1 MRMTIEQLEAYANA
15 EFGGPAIGAWP
26 RNKGEKL
33 RPHKGGGGGGG
44 DGGAGAREAERQQRI
59 RAATDEINRIFNNKV
74 KQTGTRYVNESGQ
87 AISPEEYNAK
97 KAAYDAAMK
106 ANPPQRG
113 NPFSSFGLG
122 MFGDG
127 MFNQEDAAP
136 SSPGVED
143 PSAWSPQSYEYWAD
157 GDPNNSRDAMYSQ
170 QKKAVYDLNKMEVD
184 RQAKEAERTNRFA
197 LARTGLLGGSAD
209 VEAASELNR
218 RTNEGLLRAG
228 GIADQSAA
236 DLKVADER
244 TRSNLISMAQSGI
257 DTGTAATMALEGLKG
272 NSAQA
277 AAARSGATV
286 GGLFNDLSQ
295 AYLINQQLAG
305 RNSANAAMA
314 GQQWYGVSS
323 PQTTYS
329 GKTTN

>member
-1 MRMTIEQLEAYANA
+1 MRMTHEQLEAYANA

-33 RPHKGGGGGGG
+33 RPHKGGGGG
-44 DGGAGAREAERQQRI
+44 DGGAGAREAERQSRI
-59 RAATDEINRIFNNKV
+59 RAATEEINRIFA
-74 KQTGTRYVNESGQ
+74 GS
-87 AISPEEYNAK
+87 
-97 KAAYDAAMK
+97 D
-106 ANPPQRG
+106 
-113 NPFSSFGLG
+113 
-122 MFGDG
+122 
-127 MFNQEDAAP
+127 
-136 SSPGVED
+136 
-143 PSAWSPQSYEYWAD
+143 
-157 GDPNNSRDAMYSQ
+157 RDSMYTE
-170 QKKAVYDLNKMEVD
+170 QKGAVYDLNKMEVD

-209 VEAASELNR
+209 VEAAGELNR

-236 DLKVADER
+236 DLKVQDER

-295 AYLINQQLAG
+295 AYLINQQLGG
-305 RNSANAAMA
+305 RNAANAAMA

>member
-1 MRMTIEQLEAYANA
+1 MRMTQEQLEAYANA

-33 RPHKGGGGGGG
+33 RPHKGGGGG

-59 RAATDEINRIFNNKV
+59 RAATDEINRIFNNTV
-74 KQTGTRYVNESGQ
+74 KKTGTRMRQETQQVMTG
-87 AISPEEYNAK
+87 
-97 KAAYDAAMK
+97 YDGE
-106 ANPPQRG
+106 G
-113 NPFSSFGLG
+113 NP
-122 MFGDG
+122 MYTT
-127 MFNQEDAAP
+127 ET
-136 SSPGVED
+136 VET
-143 PSAWSPQSYEYWAD
+143 PENYEYLEA
-157 GDPNNSRDAMYSQ
+157 GDPANSRDAMYAQ
-170 QKKAVYDLNKMEVD
+170 QKSAVYDLNKMEVD

-272 NSAQA
+272 NSQQA